1 MVRNYI
7 KKTNRTPVDIEAM
20 LKAAQV
26 LQQLENRPSLRQA
39 AADFNVNYKALER
52 FVKKHSPEEIA
63 SGTSNTTFG
72 HSLDNRVF
80 NDDEENLLEQ
90 YLKQASDIYFGLA
103 PKEVRKLA
111 YSYGIALNKNFPLNG
126 LPPKWPGL
134 IGSPAF

>member
-1 MVRNYI
+1 
-7 KKTNRTPVDIEAM
+7 M

-80 NDDEENLLEQ
+80 NDNEENLLEQ

-111 YSYGIALNKNFPLNG
+111 YSYGIALNKK
-126 LPPKWPGL
+126 LPPKWPTTQMAGSDW
-134 IGSPAF
+134 SPAF